1 MCRDFSILVVMVLT
15 FLTGHAFAQGMSSF
29 DVRGVTFTPTF
40 RVGYQAMTA
49 NINIPIVF
57 DQFVG
62 ELDNRGPLDV
72 SLKDSGVWVGGI
84 DFNAR
89 VGRFSALVSAEANAP
104 KNISLEAQQEPFYA
118 GSSRV
123 QWHGSRFQWSSFD
136 GRGAFEVRPNI
147 SLAAGFKVSQW
158 SVKLTDPS
166 DPNGLYQFFHSFYG
180 DNYTADLLTKAWI
193 PYLGVGFGGPNFNAS
208 LLFSPVAWV
217 DAKVPFRYLFVGI
230 PHSTFALGYE
240 DDRYRLKKNGL
251 FLELAVDTDFDVR
264 PGVKCSLWVKGNWL
278 RIHGKGAQDYE
289 NQFVTGG
296 VQTFQFSDTSS
307 AVGSF
312 TSYNVSGGL
321 AMEGTF

>member
-1 MCRDFSILVVMVLT
+1 MRRHFSILVVMVLT
-15 FLTGHAFAQGMSSF
+15 VLAGHAFAQGMSSF
-29 DVRGVTFTPTF
+29 DISGVAFTPTV
-40 RVGYQAMTA
+40 RVGYQGMAA
-49 NINIPIVF
+49 NINIPNVF
-57 DQFVG
+57 DRYVL

-104 KNISLEAQQEPFYA
+104 KNITLEAQQEPFYA
-118 GSSRV
+118 GSFRI
-123 QWHGSRFQWSSFD
+123 QWNGSRFQWSSFD

-147 SLAAGFKVSQW
+147 SLSAGFRVSQW

-166 DPNGLYQFFHSFYG
+166 DPTGLYQFFQSFFG

-193 PYLGVGFGGPNFNAS
+193 PYLGVGFGGTNFKAS

-217 DAKVPFRYLFVGI
+217 DAKVPFRYLFVAI
-230 PHSTFALGYE
+230 PHSTSELGYE

-251 FLELAVDTDFDVR
+251 FLELAVDSNFDVR

-278 RIHGKGAQDYE
+278 RVKGNGTQDYE
-289 NQFVTGG
+289 KQSVTGG
-296 VQTFQFSDTSS
+296 VQTSQFSDSSS
-307 AVGSF
+307 AAGSF

-321 AMEGTF
+321 AVEGAF

>member
-1 MCRDFSILVVMVLT
+1 MRRYFSILVVMVLIV
-15 FLTGHAFAQGMSSF
+15 LAGHAFAQGMSSF
-29 DVRGVTFTPTF
+29 VISGVTFTPTV
-40 RVGYQAMTA
+40 RVGYQAMMA
-49 NINIPIVF
+49 NINIPNVF
-57 DQFVG
+57 DQYG
-62 ELDNRGPLDV
+62 IELATRGPLDV

-104 KNISLEAQQEPFYA
+104 KNIRLEADQEPFYT
-118 GSSRV
+118 GISRV
-123 QWHGSRFQWSSFD
+123 QWQGSRFQWSSFD
-136 GRGAFEVRPNI
+136 GRGAFDVQPNI

-166 DPNGLYQFFHSFYG
+166 DPTGLYQSFHSFYG
-180 DNYTADLLTKAWI
+180 DNYSADLLTKAWI
-193 PYLGVGFGGPNFNAS
+193 PYLGVGFGGHNFKAS

-217 DAKVPFRYLFVGI
+217 DAKIPFRYLYVQI
-230 PHSTFALGYE
+230 PHSTSELGYE

-278 RIHGKGAQDYE
+278 RVKGNGTQDYE
-289 NQFVTGG
+289 NQWVTGG
-296 VQTFQFSDTSS
+296 VQTSQFSDSS
-307 AVGSF
+307 AAAGSF

-321 AMEGTF
+321 ALEGRF